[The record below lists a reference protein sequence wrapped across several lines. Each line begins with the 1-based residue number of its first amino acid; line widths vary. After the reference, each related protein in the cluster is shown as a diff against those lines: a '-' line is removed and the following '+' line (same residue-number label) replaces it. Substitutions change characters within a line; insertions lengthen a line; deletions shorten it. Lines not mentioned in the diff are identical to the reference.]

1 MQLRQLHILVVILVS
16 LLASSSGF
24 ALGLGEVTLQSSY
37 NEPLNAEIRLL
48 QPQGLSKDEIL
59 VGLASRE
66 DFERIGLDRDFFLTS
81 LKFAIV
87 LDDPDNAYIKVTSR
101 QPVQEPYLN
110 FLVDM
115 QWSSG
120 RLLREYTVLLDLPLF
135 EEASISVPIELPQI
149 EEVSVSEALVD
160 EPVIGRQDGGPVPP
174 EDSLAN
180 VADSPKINTVPA
192 RPLASQP
199 PTFST
204 PGEAANDFIKKLS
217 RQAANRESSFD
228 IEPEVTSASPE
239 REIDASK
246 LAPPRVQEATSPVS
260 SSLSP
265 TSVASQ
271 QVIQSSPATPDISQV
286 SDSIK
291 VKNGDTLWGLALK
304 MRPSKSVSVQQTM
317 LAIQQRNPE
326 AFIGDNINMLRKDKV
341 LRAPTLSEI
350 QRTSFQE
357 AVSAVKRQTQN
368 WKQKTQKTSVLSAVS
383 PDLSE
388 PAKLDTKEGRVTL
401 GSANSSAASEKV
413 NSAGR
418 NDAGE
423 SLQNEL
429 AIAQEELDK
438 SARENSNLNA
448 TISELEKQIQTLES
462 LVSVTSDQ
470 LKAFELATQN
480 GVSATAS
487 DPSSEMENTLQNTV
501 ADQLDADKPLV
512 QQFINAVKSNV
523 FYLLVILLLM
533 VLLVLFI
540 VRSKSNDS
548 HDDKFNVDSDFVPV
562 DADLEDDAAA
572 YDSEDDLH
580 NLEGLDDLIDVGNDD
595 VVSDSVDKYN
605 TIEAQ
610 TDDVVAEADIYTGL
624 GQLDKAEELLQKEI
638 QQNPDNADA
647 RLALLGIYV
656 TSQNANAFDDQYAQ
670 LLPLGNQSAND
681 KAQSLRDELQTTEIF
696 DVDSYSLND
705 EGLAESDNLVGDLED
720 VNDDDLF
727 DDLEGN
733 IDVKLENDLGN
744 DENLF
749 DLDTELISIDQDDDL
764 LNLDLDD
771 DFLSELNEADSD
783 DDLADITPTESKSSG
798 SSSIDD
804 NVESH
809 AKSRVDEKTASLSG
823 ENKLSED
830 LELTDSL
837 SLDDDLDL
845 DLDLDLDFS
854 EFLNDLDDENN
865 VNKSEGSPDEA
876 NALSDQDSSDESFD
890 LDLDDELL
898 ENKDT
903 SASQDSVDELDF
915 DLLDVT
921 LDDGLSVIE
930 NDSATAPENTTVL
943 TDSELDEFLS
953 DDDDIDVSFDGDN
966 KPDSAGQGDAEVLS
980 ENPIQDDELAE
991 NGQVPSVEQTS
1002 TSEVDDSFD
1011 DDVDLESL
1019 DIDDDFEELDKS
1031 TAEELNY
1038 TADGQQD
1045 VGQDTEQSGS
1055 PEPSQDLENTLDG
1068 AAEVTD
1074 FLAAEPESTEF
1085 ENVQSDSADFVNDA
1099 TSEFDLDS
1107 PPANVDMV
1115 SLDLELDE
1123 MSAMLDDAPVEVMS
1137 ESATIAPDVESIEEP
1152 IEDYDAE
1159 EGLDEGLELMAREDA
1174 QADTDAGD
1182 TTESSEIIAPINDS
1196 GDDDMDFDTSED
1208 DVGTKLDLAQAYI
1221 DMGDFDGAEDILQE
1235 VMEEGNEEQ
1244 TASAEKLLKN
1254 L

>member
-24 ALGLGEVTLQSSY
+24 AIGLGEVTLQSSY

-81 LKFAIV
+81 LTFAIV

-160 EPVIGRQDGGPVPP
+160 EPVIGRQEGGPVPP
-174 EDSLAN
+174 EESLAN

-199 PTFST
+199 LTFST
-204 PGEAANDFIKKLS
+204 PSEAANDFIKKLS
-217 RQAANRESSFD
+217 RQAANRESSFN

-239 REIDASK
+239 RVIDASE
-246 LAPPRVQEATSPVS
+246 LAPPRIQEATSPVS
-260 SSLSP
+260 STLSP

-326 AFIGDNINMLRKDKV
+326 AFIGDNINMLRKGKV

-368 WKQKTQKTSVLSAVS
+368 WKQKTQKASVLSAVS

-413 NSAGR
+413 NSTGR
-418 NDAGE
+418 NGAGE

-438 SARENSNLNA
+438 TARENSNLNA

-480 GVSATAS
+480 GVPATAS

-501 ADQLDADKPLV
+501 ADQLDAGKPLV

-523 FYLLVILLLM
+523 FYLAAILLLI
-533 VLLVLFI
+533 VLLILFF

-548 HDDKFNVDSDFVPV
+548 HDDEFNVDSDFAPV
-562 DADLEDDAAA
+562 DADREDDAAV
-572 YDSEDDLH
+572 YDSEDDLYKIG
-580 NLEGLDDLIDVGNDD
+580 GLDNLIDVGNDD

-610 TDDVVAEADIYTGL
+610 TDDVVAEADIYIGL
-624 GQLDKAEELLQKEI
+624 GQRDKAEELLQKEI

-720 VNDDDLF
+720 VNDDDLL

-733 IDVKLENDLGN
+733 IDAKLENDLGN

-771 DFLSELNEADSD
+771 DFLSELNEANSD
-783 DDLADITPTESKSSG
+783 DDLAGVTPTEFKSSG
-798 SSSIDD
+798 SSSTDD
-804 NVESH
+804 SVESH

-845 DLDLDLDFS
+845 DLDLDFS

-865 VNKSEGSPDEA
+865 INKSEGSPDEA
-876 NALSDQDSSDESFD
+876 NALSDHDSSDESFD

-915 DLLDVT
+915 DLLDIT

-943 TDSELDEFLS
+943 TDSELDKFLS

-1019 DIDDDFEELDKS
+1019 DIDDGLEEFEKS

-1085 ENVQSDSADFVNDA
+1085 ENVRSDSADFVNDA
-1099 TSEFDLDS
+1099 TSEFDLDL
-1107 PPANVDMV
+1107 PPADVDMV

-1123 MSAMLDDAPVEVMS
+1123 MSAMLDDTPVEVMSES
-1137 ESATIAPDVESIEEP
+1137 ESATIAPDVESIEEL